1 MTEQKYIL
9 DNHERNVA
17 DYLRQHLPDAKVF
30 RLVSAY
36 FSIYGY
42 QLLQKEL
49 DGLQDVRFLYGDPVS
64 VGELDPAEKDPKHF
78 ELTER
83 GLSPDHQLQQK
94 YLARQCEEWVQRAN
108 VQIRSVSR
116 SNFLHGKMY
125 LTESAQGGAAVVG
138 SSNFTKRGM
147 GGSAGANL
155 EINLAA
161 SDAQM
166 RTEMKEWFDKLWG
179 DEARTEDVK
188 REVLAAL
195 NRLGKNHAPEFVYY
209 KTLFELFKD
218 QMDALLE
225 GDKAMEAAHLY
236 DTTIWRTLYDF
247 QKDGAKSVIGR
258 LLRLNGCI
266 LADSVGLGKTY
277 TALAVIKFFELQY
290 NARVLV
296 LCPKKLGDNWK
307 IYSSRFNQKDNPF
320 AEDEFNYHM
329 LAHTDLSRDSGEA
342 FGVSLENFNWSN
354 FHLVVIDESHNFRNA
369 TENRRDKSGEIIR
382 RSRYNR
388 LFEDIIQKGGKTKV
402 LMLSA
407 TPVNTSLVD
416 LRNQIYLMTEKD
428 DSALREHLG
437 VGNFRL
443 LLDAAQKK
451 FKEWEQQAE
460 KKNKDLLFE
469 KLGGDF
475 FNLLGGVSI
484 ARSRRQIKKFYS
496 RLIEKIGDFPQHQNP
511 QNHHPQTDLDDK
523 LSYKDLHTRISN
535 FSFSIYRPSSYIE
548 SQELKEQLQEEKERL
563 HFNQKNR
570 EHYLVGMMRVNFL
583 KRLESS
589 AHALRLTLERTVAKI
604 DALLDKIGHFEK
616 TRDPSTQADVQPDTE
631 YEDEEF
637 LINQGRNPY
646 HLQDLDLSRWK
657 KEIATDRE
665 VLKECLRDVSG
676 ITPERDGKLAQ
687 IKQDIRHRAQYP
699 TVDKDGKSKCK
710 MLVFTTFKDTAEYL
724 YQNLETLAAELKLN
738 MALVAGDE
746 TQTTFGGNHFND
758 ILTNFSPQSR
768 HRADDRADEG
778 EIDLLIAT
786 DCISEGQNL
795 QDCDTVLN
803 YDIHWNPVRLIQRF
817 GRIDRIGS
825 RNQTV
830 QMINYWPTD
839 DMDFYLNL
847 KNRVEAR
854 MALADTAA
862 TGDEDQLNRDEYEK
876 AQEQELNF
884 RDKQLKKLREEVVD
898 LDEFSNNVVLSDFS
912 IDYFLSQLRRYLKGK
927 EEQLK
932 AAPCGIYALTKADA
946 PAHRGV
952 IFFLRHK
959 CAGKHAGNPIQP
971 FYITFIRDDGE
982 VRYGYRHAKQVLD
995 LFDSLCA
1002 GETAPLQ
1009 KLCDAFD
1016 RETGHGKEMAHY
1028 NKLLEQCAEKIADTF
1043 HLYTQQQMGK
1053 SGVILPEKPQW
1064 PEKIADFELITW
1076 LIIRK
1081 NGE

>member
-9 DNHERNVA
+9 DNHERSVA
-17 DYLRQHLPDAKVF
+17 DYLRQHLPDAEVF

-42 QLLQKEL
+42 QLLHNEL

-64 VGELDPAEKDPKHF
+64 VGELDPAEKNPKHF
-78 ELTER
+78 ELTEQ
-83 GLSPDHQLQQK
+83 GLAPDHQLQQK
-94 YLARQCEEWVQRAN
+94 CLARQCAEWVQRAN

-161 SDAQM
+161 SDAHM
-166 RTEMKEWFDKLWG
+166 RAEMKEWFDRLWG
-179 DEARTEDVK
+179 DEAQTKDVK

-195 NRLGKNHAPEFVYY
+195 ERIGKNYAPDFVYY

-236 DTTIWRTLYDF
+236 DTAIWRTLYDF

-296 LCPKKLGDNWK
+296 LCPKKLGDNWN

-320 AEDEFNYHM
+320 AEDEFNYHL
-329 LAHTDLSRDSGEA
+329 LAHTDLSRDSGAA

-369 TENRRDKSGEIIR
+369 TENRKDKNGEIIR

-428 DSALREHLG
+428 DSALHEHLG

-460 KKNKDLLFE
+460 KKNKDRLLE
-469 KLGGDF
+469 NLGGDF

-496 RLIEKIGDFPQHQNP
+496 GLIAEIGDFPRHQKP
-511 QNHHPQTDLDDK
+511 QNHHPQTDLDAR
-523 LSYKDLHTRISN
+523 LSYKDLHTRISS

-563 HFNQKNR
+563 HFNQQDR

-589 AHALRLTLERTVAKI
+589 AHALRLTLGRTVEKM
-604 DALLDKIGHFEK
+604 DALLNKIGRFEK
-616 TRDPSTQADVQPDTE
+616 TRDASTQADVQPDEE

-657 KEIATDRE
+657 REIAADRK
-665 VLKECLRDVSG
+665 VLKKCLSDVAR

-687 IKQDIRHRAQYP
+687 IKQDIRHRAQHP
-699 TVDKDGKSKCK
+699 TVDQDGKSKRK
-710 MLVFTTFKDTAEYL
+710 MLVFTTFKDTAAYL
-724 YQNLETLAAELKLN
+724 YENLKPLAATLKLN
-738 MALVAGDE
+738 MAMVAGDQ

-768 HRADDRADEG
+768 RRAADRAGEG

-884 RDKQLKKLREEVVD
+884 RDTQLKKLREEVVD
-898 LDEFSNNVVLSDFS
+898 LDEFSNNVVMSDFS

-932 AAPCGIYALTKADA
+932 AAPCGIYALTRADD

-959 CAGKHAGNPIQP
+959 CADKHGGNPIQP

-995 LFDSLCA
+995 LFDSLCT

-1009 KLCDAFD
+1009 NLCDAFD
-1016 RETGHGKEMAHY
+1016 KETGHGKEMGHY
-1028 NKLLEQCAEKIADTF
+1028 NKLLEQCTKKNADTF
-1043 HLYTQQQMGK
+1043 RRYTQQQMGK
-1053 SGVILPEKPQW
+1053 SGAILPKKSQW
-1064 PEKIADFELITW
+1064 PEKIDDFELITW

-1081 NGE
+1081 K